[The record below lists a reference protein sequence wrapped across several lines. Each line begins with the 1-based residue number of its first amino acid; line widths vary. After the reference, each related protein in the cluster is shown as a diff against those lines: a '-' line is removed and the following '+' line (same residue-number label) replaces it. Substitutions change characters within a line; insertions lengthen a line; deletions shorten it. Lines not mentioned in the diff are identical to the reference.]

1 MHRDINIQT
10 SAGTSKTITADIL
23 LKHIDEKIAAFNARR
38 EQLSAKLGDE
48 AFYDRFICLGQI
60 LALTDLRLHITNM
73 QGDATITTT
82 GGKA

>member
-1 MHRDINIQT
+1 MHRDNNIQT
-10 SAGTSKTITADIL
+10 SAATGKTIKADTL

-38 EQLSAKLGDE
+38 EQLNAKLGDE

-60 LALTDLRLHITNM
+60 LALTDLKLHITNM
-73 QGDATITTT
+73 QGDSPITTT